1 MTRNQLRHLATIL
14 LLLGSGC
21 TQLVTTGNSAPPTA
35 TPIQEQIAEDMENGL
50 SYLHQV
56 QRRGETL
63 ILIAKWYTGSGNNW
77 RAIARA
83 NPELEP
89 RRIVLGERIRI
100 PDRLL
105 RTRKAMPADY
115 RLSSNGGKPE
125 QTEVQA
131 PPPQKGSGTLD
142 LFEPVDSGEQR
153 DREGQETKMILETL
167 DE

>member
-21 TQLVTTGNSAPPTA
+21 SQLTTTGNSAPPPA
-35 TPIQEQIAEDMENGL
+35 TPRQELVGEDMETGL
-50 SYLHQV
+50 PYLHQV

-89 RRIVLGERIRI
+89 RRIVLGQRIRI

-105 RTRKAMPADY
+105 RTRKMMPADY
-115 RLSSNGGKPE
+115 RLSDNSPK
-125 QTEVQA
+125 QDQDEVQA
-131 PPPQKGSGTLD
+131 PSPPKASGPID
-142 LFEPVDSGEQR
+142 LFGPVDSGKQAGGE
-153 DREGQETKMILETL
+153 EQETKMILETL